1 MTQGSSGSKLD
12 QLKALSIVVADTGD
26 IDAIKKYQPR
36 DCTTNPSLILK
47 AAQLPGYQALLN
59 EAKGWIKGGQSAD
72 DVIDQLT
79 VRIGTE
85 LTRIV
90 PGDVSTEVDARLAFD
105 KGASLARARHLI
117 ALYEGAGVNRSRILI
132 KLAATWEGIQAAAEL
147 EREGIRCNLTLV
159 FGLEQAIACAQ
170 AGAFLISPFVGR
182 ITDWYKK
189 STGTADYPIDQDPGV
204 QSVKKIYAHFKA
216 HGYATVVMGASFRS
230 AAQVEALAGCDRLTV
245 SPQLLGELGADQGAL
260 PRQLSAELGSQS
272 EDKISEADYRWSLT
286 ENAMAGEKLQEGIR
300 MFHLD
305 TQKLGE
311 LLVGDAPVAEAPK
324 PVAQTGA

>member
-1 MTQGSSGSKLD
+1 MNKLE
-12 QLKALSIVVADTGD
+12 QLKSMSIVVADTGD

-47 AAQLPGYQALLN
+47 AAQLPGYAHLLT
-59 EAKGWIKGGQSAD
+59 EAKGWVVGGETLD
-72 DVIDQLT
+72 DIIDKLT

-105 KGASLARARHLI
+105 KEASLARARHLI
-117 ALYEGAGVNRSRILI
+117 SLYEENGVSRKRILI
-132 KLAATWEGIQAAAEL
+132 KLAATWEGIQAAHVL
-147 EREGIRCNLTLV
+147 EQEGIRCNLTLV

-189 STGTADYPIDQDPGV
+189 TTGTKDYPIDEDPGV
-204 QSVKKIYAHFKA
+204 ASVRTIYAHFKE
-216 HGYATVVMGASFRS
+216 HGYKTVVMGASFRS

-245 SPQLLGELGADQGAL
+245 SPQLLGELADDEGTL
-260 PRQLSAELGSQS
+260 ERQLTPSEGSTR
-272 EDKISEADYRWSLT
+272 EATISEADYRWSLAD
-286 ENAMAGEKLQEGIR
+286 NAMAGEKLNEGIR
-300 MFHLD
+300 QFHQD
-305 TQKLGE
+305 TEKLRT
-311 LLVGDAPVAEAPK
+311 LLSAE
-324 PVAQTGA
+324 